1 MDRTKLID
9 KISFDNQKISRRES
23 EIVVDLIF
31 DEISEEIA
39 KGGRVE
45 IRGFGSFSLNE
56 TQDKRFVNP
65 KTNQETIIKGKK
77 KAHFKP
83 AKELKSRIN

>member
-65 KTNQETIIKGKK
+65 KTKQETIIKGKK

>member
-65 KTNQETIIKGKK
+65 KTKKETIIKGKK
-77 KAHFKP
+77 KAYFKP